1 LCASVGLDAARDAE
15 VSTDLAESVA
25 RAARSETGATHALA
39 VLIALDEGADRI
51 EFGGNICIAI
61 ATAQVAVS
69 RKARMLGGRE
79 WVRIGAAE
87 MALDCLRRTLQGLPI
102 DERVDFEKA

>member
-1 LCASVGLDAARDAE
+1 
-15 VSTDLAESVA
+15 
-25 RAARSETGATHALA
+25 
-39 VLIALDEGADRI
+39 VLITLDEGADRI
-51 EFGGNICIAI
+51 EFGGNIHIAI
-61 ATAQVAVS
+61 ATREQTVS

-87 MALDCLRRTLQGLPI
+87 MALDCLRRHLRGLPI